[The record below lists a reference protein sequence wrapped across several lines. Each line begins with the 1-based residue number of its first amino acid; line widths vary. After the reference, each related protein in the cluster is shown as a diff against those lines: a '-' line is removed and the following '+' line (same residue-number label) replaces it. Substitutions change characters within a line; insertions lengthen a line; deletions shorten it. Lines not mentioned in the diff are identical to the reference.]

1 MSEWRR
7 FSRLPR
13 SPEYWQGLTTRVQQ
27 SVAAMGDAPTEPVR
41 SLAPLAWMAVAAGI
55 VAVVASTMLPPVR
68 DTAVSLRTGLAPADP
83 VAAIWLDRS
92 EPPSA
97 TELLVMQ
104 LARSP

>member
-7 FSRLPR
+7 FSRLPQ
-13 SPEYWQGLTTRVQQ
+13 SPEYWQGLTTRLQQ
-27 SVAAMGDAPTEPVR
+27 SVASIGDAPAEPVR
-41 SLAPLAWMAVAAGI
+41 SLAPLAWMAIAAGI

-68 DTAVSLRTGLAPADP
+68 DTAVSLRTGLAPSDP
-83 VAAIWLDRS
+83 VAANWLDRS

-104 LARSP
+104 MARSP

>member
-13 SPEYWQGLTTRVQQ
+13 SQEYWQGLTTRVQQ
-27 SVAAMGDAPTEPVR
+27 TVAAMDDAPAASVR
-41 SLAPLAWMAVAAGI
+41 SLAPLAWMAIAAGI
-55 VAVVASTMLPPVR
+55 VAVAASTMLPPAR

-83 VAAIWLDRS
+83 IAVSWLDRS

-104 LARSP
+104 MARSP